1 MENDIKAPRLSA
13 SKPRVLVTLI
23 LVLGACAAGRAQDPT
38 RSDPTLSVAEAQLRD
53 LLQPMGVVVERP
65 VAVADQSIQL
75 QLRWNAA
82 PAPPS
87 RVAAARSG
95 AGTSVSRLSTE
106 LTSPAGS
113 IDILT
118 RKTVPGPLPRRR
130 GLNLAPDRILIVV
143 VDSQS
148 RLRSWSVIPD
158 PRLIRAESP
167 GPDGALKGTVVLRER
182 PQFFINVPDD
192 PSIRELRIYEP
203 HWNGQAFNL
212 VLIGDVMAK

>member
-1 MENDIKAPRLSA
+1 MENDIKAPQLSA
-13 SKPRVLVTLI
+13 PKPRVLVTLI

-75 QLRWNAA
+75 QLRWNEA

-95 AGTSVSRLSTE
+95 AGTT
-106 LTSPAGS
+106 AGW

-118 RKTVPGPLPRRR
+118 RKTTPGPLPRRR

-158 PRLIRAESP
+158 PHLIRAESP
-167 GPDGALKGTVVLRER
+167 GPDGVLKGTVVLRER

-212 VLIGDVMAK
+212 VLVGDVIITE